1 MINSK
6 KICLGTSQFSDTIYG
21 ATNKIKKPLNVK
33 KIKELLNFSLKKKIS
48 YLDLSLDDQNPTYF
62 NVNKKL
68 KKTRIDMSQFKIIL
82 KVKLHKNEDKN
93 KKLIKKIENF
103 LSEFK
108 IKKIYAV
115 LIHNSKDFNRE
126 NLHYIQSFFKYLKK
140 RDYSYYKGISIYSID
155 EFFLLNKIKLEIEVI
170 QLPFNYFDRGFL
182 NKKITKIIKKKKIK
196 VFLRSIFLQGILLE
210 EFKNL
215 NKFFL
220 KWKNFFFNYYECLTK
235 NQISRIQF
243 NINYALN
250 TNPYGLILGITNKK
264 QLSEILK
271 TKRKKN
277 IYFERFKQY
286 IPLDL
291 IKPYKWPKKI
301 YIKKK

>member
-33 KIKELLNFSLKKKIS
+33 KIRELLNFSLKKNVS
-48 YLDLSLDDQNPTYF
+48 YLDLSLDDQNLTYL

-93 KKLIKKIENF
+93 KKIIKNIESF

-108 IKKIYAV
+108 IKKIFAV

-140 RDYSYYKGISIYSID
+140 SNYSYYKGISIYSID

-220 KWKNFFFNYYECLTK
+220 KWKNFFLNYYECLTK
-235 NQISRIQF
+235 NEISRIQF

-264 QLSEILK
+264 QLSEILQ

-277 IYFERFKQY
+277 IYFVRFKQY

>member
-33 KIKELLNFSLKKKIS
+33 KIRELLNFSLKKNVS
-48 YLDLSLDDQNPTYF
+48 YLDLSLDDQNPTYL

-93 KKLIKKIENF
+93 KKIIKNIESF

-108 IKKIYAV
+108 IKKIFAV

-140 RDYSYYKGISIYSID
+140 SNYSYYKGISIYSID

-220 KWKNFFFNYYECLTK
+220 KWKNFFLNYYECLTK
-235 NQISRIQF
+235 NEISRIQF

-264 QLSEILK
+264 QLSEILQ

-277 IYFERFKQY
+277 IYFVRFKQY